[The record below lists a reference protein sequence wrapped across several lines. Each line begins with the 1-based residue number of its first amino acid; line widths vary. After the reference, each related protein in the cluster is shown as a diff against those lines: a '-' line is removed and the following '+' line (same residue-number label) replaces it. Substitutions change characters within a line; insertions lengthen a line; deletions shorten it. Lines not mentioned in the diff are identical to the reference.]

1 MGATNVTRQ
10 AELEQFYAYALPGF
24 LDYLARHSAQMSDME
39 VVSSLDGITSMPAYQ
54 RLEGVEK
61 TVLAPLNLLTKDVDE
76 QVSAATEATKNAQQA
91 TAAALGVVEESKT
104 ATEECKAATQAAIAA
119 TTDAQE
125 AAGLAT
131 TAANNAD
138 AARVR
143 IENIEA
149 EANSLI
155 GQQQSALT
163 ETQAA
168 TAAAK
173 TATTETLTAAAN
185 AKTAT
190 TNANAAAEAAN
201 VATQAATEAKTDCET
216 ATADAQAATA
226 EALEAIANENARIE
240 AEAARV
246 QAEAARAQAEAQRV
260 LQWTAWFEDGTNG
273 VKALYNTWL
282 NSTAAAWDGFNST
295 ASAQETA
302 RQSAE
307 EGRHSAEA
315 DRVAAELERAA
326 AENLRKTAETDRQNA
341 EADRVAEFESMMAD
355 CDDATKLAT
364 AAAAL
369 AVSEAKKAT
378 DAAADASAATAAA
391 IEATSKANMATSDA
405 NTATSEANMAT
416 SNANEAA
423 SRVDD
428 AITSAEQATLA
439 AISATEAANAAAD
452 SVATA
457 KTEAQTAASNATTAA
472 ASATAAADSANSA
485 AAAAIEAAER
495 ANAAAAAK
503 QIDWTNVVNKP
514 TTLSGYGITDASID
528 GGTINIGGQSIT
540 PLTEHQSLANY
551 PTKTEVDAALTLKA
565 AKTEVDAALAQKA
578 DTATMEAALALK
590 ATKTEVDA
598 ALALKADTSSVN
610 SSLAQKSDKT
620 EVDAALALKANKSDV
635 YTKTESDNKYLSLS
649 GKAVDAQHADDATH
663 AGTADNSAKVNDLE
677 VKTSVPANAKFTD
690 TIYTVPTL
698 GAVPTEDTLT
708 WTDADNKQQDFQ
720 VGYMC
725 RVADETSETGYTFY
739 QLNAIEEGKAVWSK
753 VGTGSG
759 DTDTG
764 KSFGIEWSLDDT
776 VKTINYVGDV
786 ELVEYFKKWVDES
799 PRPCE
804 ISKDLTDFAHLTNT
818 PGVASNVNWQTR
830 EDGTPS
836 HYDTSDKADYLQMV
850 EMQNI
855 NIMFKTDNVLKK
867 MSVWFNFDKECP
879 SGYHRWFKGITK
891 LFCRYNPTKNGDGY
905 DIAKGL
911 SLGSDWSMS
920 AELHLSRC
928 KNTGNGIYSE
938 TFWEILVLDWIQV
951 AYYKTFDIHSTSR
964 GGALLYKNSL
974 DYAFTYINGTQDVL
988 TSPHGSVDGNF
999 SGYRFMYRE
1008 NCSDGVVYIFGIG
1021 TLSKSG
1027 YAYIMYDEDKAQ
1039 ESALIDISKA
1049 NAKIKLESIIQWEG
1063 FIYPKN
1069 IDYFGIPLDNEGS
1082 SSSGVLSSSFWRI
1095 NDDSSVIVIGGDV
1108 TTSTEKC
1115 GIFTKA
1121 MHVAYNFVQTNRRG
1135 FCTIKR

>member
-1 MGATNVTRQ
+1 MGATNITRQ
-10 AELEQFYAYALPGF
+10 EELEQFYAFALPGF
-24 LDYLARHSAQMSDME
+24 LDYLARHSGQMSDLE

-76 QVSAATEATKNAQQA
+76 QVSAAMEATRNAQLA
-91 TAAALGVVEESKT
+91 TAAALNAVEESNTATDECKT
-104 ATEECKAATQAAIAA
+104 ATQTAIAA

-125 AAGLAT
+125 ATGLAT
-131 TAANNAD
+131 TAANKAD

-143 IENIEA
+143 LENIEA

-155 GQQQSALT
+155 EQQQSALT
-163 ETQAA
+163 ETQSA

-173 TATTETLTAAAN
+173 TATTETLTATAN

-201 VATQAATEAKTDCET
+201 AATQAATEAKTACET
-216 ATADAQAATA
+216 ATANAQAATA

-273 VKALYNTWL
+273 VKALYNTWF

-307 EGRHSAEA
+307 EGRQSAEA

-326 AENLRKTAETDRQNA
+326 AENLRKSAETGRQEA
-341 EADRVAEFESMMAD
+341 ETSRETEFERIMSD

-391 IEATSKANMATSDA
+391 IEATSKANRATSDA
-405 NTATSEANMAT
+405 NTATSNANMAT
-416 SNANEAA
+416 SNANAAA

-439 AISATEAANAAAD
+439 AISATDAANAAAD
-452 SVATA
+452 SVETA
-457 KTEAQTAASNATTAA
+457 KTEALTAASNATTAA

-503 QIDWTNVVNKP
+503 QIDWINVVNKP

-528 GGTINIGGQSIT
+528 GGTIYIGGQSIT

-551 PTKTEVDAALTLKA
+551 PTKADVDAALTLKA
-565 AKTEVDAALAQKA
+565 A
-578 DTATMEAALALK
+578 
-590 ATKTEVDA
+590 
-598 ALALKADTSSVN
+598 
-610 SSLAQKSDKT
+610 KT

-663 AGTADNSAKVNDLE
+663 AGTADNSAKVNGLE
-677 VKTSVPANAKFTD
+677 VKTSVPENAKFTD

-725 RVADETSETGYTFY
+725 RVADESSETGYTFY

-753 VGTGSG
+753 VGTGSEG
-759 DTDTG
+759 SNSDILISTIYIDQTITDPASMISGDINGEAIQAIRANSHRFLGKYTASSGTMTICQLSDTDSTKFADGSAADLTG
-764 KSFGIEWSLDDT
+764 AQ
-776 VKTINYVGDV
+776 GDV
-786 ELVEYFKKWVDES
+786 FMRLPVFYTQAIELVEDCWQIKFAFGGQPEGERWMQWGGNDLIGVYEAYTSSSKIYSRSGVTPTGNILPGDFKAYARKRGTGFTLVKHKQHNIMAFLFYALYGNTNAQAICGSGTSSYPKTTGATNSLGMRDTTTANGNSMSINFWGLENWWGDMF
-799 PRPCE
+799 E
-804 ISKDLTDFAHLTNT
+804 IEDNVIANGSTWNITEDDGTIRQLECFAGSNWNYPQKLVIGDNLDATMKPSSTSGSVSIGYCDGYYPPLNINCLVRRS
-818 PGVASNVNWQTR
+818 GNASNETGGVVCLAANMT
-830 EDGTPS
+830 
-836 HYDTSDKADYLQMV
+836 
-850 EMQNI
+850 
-855 NIMFKTDNVLKK
+855 TD
-867 MSVWFNFDKECP
+867 MSYEN
-879 SGYHRWFKGITK
+879 SG
-891 LFCRYNPTKNGDGY
+891 
-905 DIAKGL
+905 
-911 SLGSDWSMS
+911 
-920 AELHLSRC
+920 SRLAF
-928 KNTGNGIYSE
+928 TGNIIEEDNPE
-938 TFWEILVLDWIQV
+938 TF
-951 AYYKTFDIHSTSR
+951 K
-964 GGALLYKNSL
+964 SL
-974 DYAFTYINGTQDVL
+974 TA
-988 TSPHGSVDGNF
+988 
-999 SGYRFMYRE
+999 
-1008 NCSDGVVYIFGIG
+1008 IG
-1021 TLSKSG
+1021 
-1027 YAYIMYDEDKAQ
+1027 
-1039 ESALIDISKA
+1039 
-1049 NAKIKLESIIQWEG
+1049 
-1063 FIYPKN
+1063 
-1069 IDYFGIPLDNEGS
+1069 
-1082 SSSGVLSSSFWRI
+1082 
-1095 NDDSSVIVIGGDV
+1095 
-1108 TTSTEKC
+1108 
-1115 GIFTKA
+1115 
-1121 MHVAYNFVQTNRRG
+1121 
-1135 FCTIKR
+1135 

>member
-76 QVSAATEATKNAQQA
+76 QVSAAMEATRNAQLA
-91 TAAALGVVEESKT
+91 TAAALNAVEESNTATDECKT
-104 ATEECKAATQAAIAA
+104 ATQTAIAA

-125 AAGLAT
+125 ATGLAT
-131 TAANNAD
+131 TAANKAD

-143 IENIEA
+143 LENIEA

-155 GQQQSALT
+155 EQQQSALT
-163 ETQAA
+163 ETQSA

-173 TATTETLTAAAN
+173 TATTETLTATAN

-201 VATQAATEAKTDCET
+201 AATQAATEAKTACET
-216 ATADAQAATA
+216 ATANAQAATA

-273 VKALYNTWL
+273 VKALYNTWF

-307 EGRHSAEA
+307 EGRQSAEA

-326 AENLRKTAETDRQNA
+326 AENLRKSAETGRQEA
-341 EADRVAEFESMMAD
+341 ETSRETEFERIMSD

-391 IEATSKANMATSDA
+391 IEATSKANRATSDA
-405 NTATSEANMAT
+405 NTATSNANMAT
-416 SNANEAA
+416 SNANAAA

-439 AISATEAANAAAD
+439 AISATDAANAAAD
-452 SVATA
+452 SVETA
-457 KTEAQTAASNATTAA
+457 KTEALTAASNATTAA

-503 QIDWTNVVNKP
+503 QIDWINVVNKP

-528 GGTINIGGQSIT
+528 GGTIYIGGQSIT

-551 PTKTEVDAALTLKA
+551 PTKADVDAALTLKA

-610 SSLAQKSDKT
+610 SALALKSDKT

-663 AGTADNSAKVNDLE
+663 AGTADNSAKVNGLE
-677 VKTSVPANAKFTD
+677 VKTSVPENAKFTD

-753 VGTGSG
+753 VWTGSEGSNSDILISTIYIDQTITDPASMISGDINGVAIQAIRANSHRYLGKYTASSGVMTICQLSDTDSTKFADGSSADLTGAQGDVFMRLPVFYTHALEIAEDLWQIKFAFGGRPEGDRWMQWGSNDLIGVYKAYHSSGKIYSRSGVTPSSRISQANFKTYARNRGTGFTLVKHKHQNIMAFLFYAFYGNTNAQAICGSG
-759 DTDTG
+759 TSSYPKTAGATNSLGMTDTTTTNG
-764 KSFGIEWSLDDT
+764 NSMS
-776 VKTINYVGDV
+776 INFWGLENWWGDLNEFEDNV
-786 ELVEYFKKWVDES
+786 IVNS
-799 PRPCE
+799 
-804 ISKDLTDFAHLTNT
+804 NT
-818 PGVASNVNWQTR
+818 WNIT
-830 EDGTPS
+830 EDDGT
-836 HYDTSDKADYLQMV
+836 TRQVTGFAAN
-850 EMQNI
+850 NI
-855 NIMFKTDNVLKK
+855 
-867 MSVWFNFDKECP
+867 W
-879 SGYHRWFKGITK
+879 Y
-891 LFCRYNPTKNGDGY
+891 
-905 DIAKGL
+905 
-911 SLGSDWSMS
+911 
-920 AELHLSRC
+920 
-928 KNTGNGIYSE
+928 
-938 TFWEILVLDWIQV
+938 
-951 AYYKTFDIHSTSR
+951 
-964 GGALLYKNSL
+964 
-974 DYAFTYINGTQDVL
+974 
-988 TSPHGSVDGNF
+988 
-999 SGYRFMYRE
+999 
-1008 NCSDGVVYIFGIG
+1008 
-1021 TLSKSG
+1021 
-1027 YAYIMYDEDKAQ
+1027 
-1039 ESALIDISKA
+1039 
-1049 NAKIKLESIIQWEG
+1049 
-1063 FIYPKN
+1063 YPKKLVIGDN
-1069 IDYFGIPLDNEGS
+1069 LDTIMKPGS
-1082 SSSGVLSSSFWRI
+1082 SSGSETIGYCDGQYLSPADSRIVLRSFFGSEALSGLVFVI
-1095 NDDSSVIVIGGDV
+1095 VNDDSSRVDQNRGSRLAFCGNIIEEDNPETFKSLTAIG
-1108 TTSTEKC
+1108 
-1115 GIFTKA
+1115 
-1121 MHVAYNFVQTNRRG
+1121 
-1135 FCTIKR
+1135 